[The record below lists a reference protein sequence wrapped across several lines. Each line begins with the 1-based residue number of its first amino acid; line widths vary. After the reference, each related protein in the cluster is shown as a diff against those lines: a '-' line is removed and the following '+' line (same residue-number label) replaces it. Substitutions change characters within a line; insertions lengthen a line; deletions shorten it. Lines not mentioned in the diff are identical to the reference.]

1 MATFPRSRVP
11 SSPQVSTPS
20 GESLVSRNICLVV
33 GLTCLAGFAV
43 DMLAI
48 ATPPDPFAL
57 EWRINILQQIGDR
70 SIILLFGVALLLFSV
85 FSNRRLA
92 RPLSLISMAIGVALM
107 LSCVLIIRDSLILR
121 NQTIT
126 NIGNQAEQLQTQID
140 ESRNSPELPA
150 DITPEQ
156 IREASAQIANQADSL
171 KTNAREGIV
180 KASFAS
186 IGNLIVVGLGLAG
199 LGRLGLKGKRY

>member
-1 MATFPRSRVP
+1 MAA
-11 SSPQVSTPS
+11 PS

-43 DMLAI
+43 DMFAI
-48 ATPPDPFAL
+48 ATPLDPFAL
-57 EWRINILQQIGDR
+57 EWRINVLQQIGDR

-85 FSNRRLA
+85 FSNRRIA
-92 RPLSLISMAIGVALM
+92 RPLSFVSMAIGVALM

-156 IREASAQIANQADSL
+156 IRQASTQIANQAESL

-199 LGRLGLKGKRY
+199 LGRLGLKGRRY